1 MADTGIFTNRTEV
14 LRMAGA
20 NASSVSTAE
29 AYTNDFIT
37 QAESLINA
45 QTRTNW
51 SDLYSSLNVD
61 VKGILKMAAACWSA
75 MAVINYDMS
84 GFTSRVEA
92 ETMLDVLRDRFVQC
106 MKTLDDANVRQFVED
121 A

>member
-1 MADTGIFTNRTEV
+1 MATFATTTEV
-14 LRMAGA
+14 QRYTGA
-20 NASSVSTAE
+20 NASSVSNTSAWIDDYLE
-29 AYTNDFIT
+29 

-51 SDLYSSLNVD
+51 TDLYAGLNAD

-75 MAVINYDMS
+75 MAVISYDMS
-84 GFTSRVEA
+84 GYTSRTEA

>member
-1 MADTGIFTNRTEV
+1 
-14 LRMAGA
+14 
-20 NASSVSTAE
+20 
-29 AYTNDFIT
+29 
-37 QAESLINA
+37 
-45 QTRTNW
+45 
-51 SDLYSSLNVD
+51 
-61 VKGILKMAAACWSA
+61 MAAACWSA

>member
-1 MADTGIFTNRTEV
+1 MADTGIFCTTEEV
-14 LRMAGA
+14 KRMAGV
-20 NASSVSTAE
+20 NASSTSATE
-29 AYTNDFIT
+29 LFINDFVT

-51 SDLYSSLNVD
+51 SDLYSGLNVD

-75 MAVINYDMS
+75 MAVIQYDMS

-106 MKTLDDANVRQFVED
+106 MKTMEDMKVRQFMKD

>member
-1 MADTGIFTNRTEV
+1 MPTFATTTEV
-14 LRMAGA
+14 QRKSGA
-20 NASSVSTAE
+20 HASIVSNTATYIDDYLE
-29 AYTNDFIT
+29 

-51 SDLYSSLNVD
+51 TDLYAGLNAD
-61 VKGILKMAAACWSA
+61 VKGILKMAASA
-75 MAVINYDMS
+75 WAAMKVINYDMS
-84 GFTSRVEA
+84 GYSSRVEA
-92 ETMLDVLRDRFVQC
+92 ETMLDVLRDEFVQC

>member
-1 MADTGIFTNRTEV
+1 MSGQ
-14 LRMAGA
+14 
-20 NASSVSTAE
+20 NASTVSASE
-29 AYTNDFIT
+29 LFINDYMT

-51 SDLYSSLNVD
+51 SDLYSGLNAD

-75 MAVINYDMS
+75 MAVIQYDMS

-121 A
+121 E

>member
-1 MADTGIFTNRTEV
+1 MPTFATTAEV
-14 LRMAGA
+14 QRMAGA
-20 NASSVSTAE
+20 NASSVSNTA
-29 AYTNDFIT
+29 TFIDDFT
-37 QAESLINA
+37 EQAESLINA

-51 SDLYSSLNVD
+51 TDLYAGLNAD
-61 VKGILKMAAACWSA
+61 VKGILKMAAACWAA